1 MEEFNV
7 NTPEGLRRFLLAEAE
22 LDDDLYAEDAL
33 LGFLQANKLDSS
45 EYCLMLTCLTLS
57 EA

>member
-22 LDDDLYAEDAL
+22 LDEELHADSCLRQYLNE
-33 LGFLQANKLDSS
+33 NKLETN
-45 EYCLMLTCLTLS
+45 EYCLMIKCLGS
-57 EA
+57 IEA

>member
-7 NTPEGLRRFLLAEAE
+7 NTPEGLKRFLLAEAE
-22 LDDDLYAEDAL
+22 LDNNLYSEQL
-33 LGFLQANKLDSS
+33 LKGYLKNNKLNSS
-45 EYCLMLTCLTLS
+45 EYDLLIPYLKPL

>member
-7 NTPEGLRRFLLAEAE
+7 NTPEGLKRFLLAEAE
-22 LDDDLYAEDAL
+22 LDDDLYAEEAL
-33 LGFLQANKLDSS
+33 HGFLQDNKLEDS
-45 EYCLMLTCLTLS
+45 EYYLMVNCLMFT